1 MKQEAQEMTA
11 GQGLI
16 GSFDGYASLF
26 GVPDLAQ
33 DVVSTGAFLHS
44 LALRGGAKGIR
55 LLWQHDPREPLG
67 VFTHIQE
74 DPRGLYV
81 RGALNLQVGRG
92 QELFALLQQGAV
104 AGLSIG
110 YKTLRARRDPVTGQ
124 RHLLQVDLWEVS
136 LVTFPLLPAAR
147 VLRVADR
154 PAHGQRVA
162 SR

>member
-1 MKQEAQEMTA
+1 MT
-11 GQGLI
+11 QPLVPI
-16 GSFDGYASLF
+16 KPLVGSFDGYASLF

-33 DVVSTGAFLHS
+33 DVVLSGAFAQS
-44 LALRGGAKGIR
+44 LTQRGGAKGIR
-55 LLWQHDPREPLG
+55 LLWQHDPREPIG
-67 VFTHIQE
+67 VFTQMVE
-74 DPRGLYV
+74 DRRGLYV

-110 YKTLRARRDPVTGQ
+110 YKTVRARRDALTGQ

-154 PAHGQRVA
+154 PA
-162 SR
+162 